1 MRLARPRSDR
11 KDLRTGAGSVER
23 HSMNRR
29 EVRRGSLLA
38 AWIAVASARSMG
50 AQDATLPAS
59 PPESA
64 GPSIPSVLG
73 AEARRYLS
81 DGKDLVLSPL
91 RWDETSWIEAASTI
105 GSLAAL
111 SSQDAR
117 IDSAFQRNRSH
128 ATNTVSRAVTPLGSY
143 AGVGL
148 SAGWLGAGLLWR
160 DSRLTETGRD
170 AIEAELFAAGI
181 VTPILKQAFGRLR
194 PVQGSDG
201 DEFRPLSSRQSF
213 PSGHATEAFAVAS
226 VFATRAEG
234 WIVPT
239 IAYALAG
246 SVALARMNDRA
257 HFASDVAAGAVIG
270 TAVGRSVVR
279 RHTGER
285 GKETAWR
292 FVPVTSP
299 RGGIGIGIGLDSGR

>member
-1 MRLARPRSDR
+1 MIR
-11 KDLRTGAGSVER
+11 RTFF
-23 HSMNRR
+23 
-29 EVRRGSLLA
+29 LA
-38 AWIAVASARSMG
+38 AWIAVASVGRTE
-50 AQDATLPAS
+50 AQEFVLPS
-59 PPESA
+59 PPPESPR
-64 GPSIPSVLG
+64 PSISSILG
-73 AEARRYLS
+73 AEAQRYLG
-81 DGKDLVLSPL
+81 DGRDLVISPL
-91 RWDETSWIEAASTI
+91 HWDRTSWLEAASTI
-105 GSLAAL
+105 GSIAVL
-111 SSQDAR
+111 SSQDAH
-117 IDSAFQRNRSH
+117 IDSVFQRNRSH

-160 DSRLTETGRD
+160 DSKLTETGRD

-181 VTPILKQAFGRLR
+181 VTPILKQGFGRLR

-226 VFATRAEG
+226 VFASRAEG

-270 TAVGRSVVR
+270 TAVGRSIVR
-279 RHTGER
+279 RHTRER
-285 GKETAWR
+285 GKETVWR